1 MGSKFSALKDI
12 YVDKV
17 RRRAGFAMPEDHFH
31 PYFEL
36 YYVREGK
43 CCFFLNDTLYSL
55 NAGDFMLIAP
65 GDLHHTLYL
74 PEEDCERI
82 TIYFNKEHVSQML
95 LLHIPNLETKLLH
108 SGPIM
113 LHYGGGQEVLSLL
126 DRMLAEYR
134 LLDGYSRMLLLSYLQ
149 QLFCL
154 LLRHQ
159 MENINDLGFSSRK
172 DEEVLLAAKYIYRN
186 FASPLTLEEV
196 AGAAGLSPTYFSKKF
211 KQVTGLGF
219 KEYVNFVRMKN
230 AAQELLATEHS
241 VTEVAIN
248 NGFSDG
254 NYFKDA
260 FKKVHGCSPREYRK
274 RPSGLL

>member
-17 RRRAGFAMPEDHFH
+17 RRRAGSAMPEDHFH

-43 CCFFLNDTLYSL
+43 CCFFLNDSLYSL

-95 LLHIPNLETKLLH
+95 LLHIPDLETKLLH
-108 SGPIM
+108 SGQII
-113 LHYGGGQEVLSLL
+113 LRYAGGQAVLSLL
-126 DRMLAEYR
+126 DRILAEYR
-134 LLDGYSRMLLLSYLQ
+134 LTDGYSRVLLLSYLQ

-159 MENINDLGFSSRK
+159 MENINNLGLSSHK

-186 FASPLTLEEV
+186 FASPLTLEEA